1 MLPSPVFLSLTNNP
15 IFYNREREVE
25 RETERDRER
34 EREREKVFNYYVF
47 DFFLRTIYSSYLFVD
62 NQVHDFKKKYVPFFK
77 KTILLCEPYD
87 HFTLDA
93 AITGEH
99 VLPCLTLMPQ
109 PITRELTNRTPQTS
123 PKKSDPS
130 YKTLSQET
138 QPTPAPHTCQ
148 AASNIY
154 I

>member
-62 NQVHDFKKKYVPFFK
+62 NQVHDLKK
-77 KTILLCEPYD
+77 
-87 HFTLDA
+87 
-93 AITGEH
+93 
-99 VLPCLTLMPQ
+99 
-109 PITRELTNRTPQTS
+109 
-123 PKKSDPS
+123 
-130 YKTLSQET
+130 
-138 QPTPAPHTCQ
+138 
-148 AASNIY
+148 
-154 I
+154 